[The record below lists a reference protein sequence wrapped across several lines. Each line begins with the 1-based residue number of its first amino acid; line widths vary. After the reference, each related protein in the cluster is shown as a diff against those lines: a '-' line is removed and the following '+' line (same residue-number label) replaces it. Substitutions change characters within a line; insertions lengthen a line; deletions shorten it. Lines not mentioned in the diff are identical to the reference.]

1 MSLFRDSMNLI
12 KMEGGGFSRPN
23 ADNELPIDI
32 QYQKL
37 SAWLVIPAFP
47 CSIDFTCCIVVRWTA
62 SFLPI
67 TCMLHVACLHLLTL
81 CGP

>member
-1 MSLFRDSMNLI
+1 MNLI

-47 CSIDFTCCIVVRWTA
+47 CSTTSHVTCSWERQRLSCRSLV
-62 SFLPI
+62 L
-67 TCMLHVACLHLLTL
+67 LHVACLHLLR
-81 CGP
+81 P